1 MNRDLLFHVVSKRR
15 WRDTNKDGIYQPY
28 LEESD
33 DMIECVWSENLNDY
47 LNEHF
52 RGRKNLFILVIDVNR
67 MPVALKKQK
76 EEKIVKAGKMIY
88 SEAILDKIR
97 IDCGKDGQF
106 DLDVQSK

>member
-15 WRDTNKDGIYQPY
+15 WRDANKDGIYQPY
-28 LEESD
+28 HEESED
-33 DMIECVWSENLNDY
+33 EIECVWPEYLKDY
-47 LNEHF
+47 LNDHF

-67 MPVALKKQK
+67 LPISINRQR
-76 EEKIVKAGKMIY
+76 EEKIVKAGKVIY

-106 DLDVQSK
+106 DLEVQSQ